1 MFTVVCFSLVAGWQ
15 PLSRALYLQRRGAL
29 LTLQDWSNIAQIVT
43 TIVTSIGIVG
53 TILFSV
59 RSLREITKERHIQV
73 RPLLSFER
81 GGWQIPIKFANRGVA
96 IPGYNPGY
104 LKTVISLPENAESI
118 VLELEDRGYGIL
130 RNHGLG
136 PALECEVCWIAE
148 EVVIAGSKFKV
159 TEDKL
164 KEPLYCEELNTWP
177 ALTRNIHSGESAEIN
192 CIPSFIVKDHRKQIE
207 RVDGLLKIKCKDLY
221 DNDHVFLQEF
231 HFFTHYENDEPMVHV
246 TFSDPKK

>member
-1 MFTVVCFSLVAGWQ
+1 MRSQKKGIFKFD
-15 PLSRALYLQRRGAL
+15 LYFRL
-29 LTLQDWSNIAQIVT
+29 
-43 TIVTSIGIVG
+43 
-53 TILFSV
+53 
-59 RSLREITKERHIQV
+59 KEGLAN
-73 RPLLSFER
+73 PY
-81 GGWQIPIKFANRGVA
+81 KFANRGVA

-164 KEPLYCEELNTWP
+164 KEPLYCEELNTWACSYSKHP
-177 ALTRNIHSGESAEIN
+177 LR
-192 CIPSFIVKDHRKQIE
+192 
-207 RVDGLLKIKCKDLY
+207 RVC
-221 DNDHVFLQEF
+221 
-231 HFFTHYENDEPMVHV
+231 
-246 TFSDPKK
+246 